1 MAISTCSVGHKY
13 GLLRSGW
20 HAKRH
25 SACIS
30 MSRFFSSWK
39 AVILSG
45 RSYVS
50 RSWHELVSIMSSII
64 KTRFTYGSSHE
75 SSLCYYRCP
84 GKILS
89 LLLGPFLS
97 VFLTNSSSWR
107 LAKSLEETTD
117 HRRGW

>member
-1 MAISTCSVGHKY
+1 MAISTCLVGHKY
-13 GLLRSGW
+13 GLLCSGW

-30 MSRFFSSWK
+30 MSRFFNSWK

-89 LLLGPFLS
+89 LPFRSFSIGLS
-97 VFLTNSSSWR
+97 D
-107 LAKSLEETTD
+107 E
-117 HRRGW
+117 